1 MMINRKLKTT
11 VAFFLIVMVLWGTIP
26 FSASA
31 SSPVY
36 YDFANFTEEDSMD
49 FVEEHNIEI
58 PTKLMQLDDLP
69 AFTQGLIL
77 QSYNRPDIEFCF
89 NYSKTQAYAEAIR
102 IAVRSH
108 MNLSAVPEVAQEE
121 IDELQYNT
129 VKNATGNWVTNNGAF
144 DYRWEQYNCYA
155 YAINRQERSLHYAT
169 FNFIP
174 YAPGDMS
181 DSGSFETITSI
192 FELAQ
197 IVKEDLLSMNYT
209 DVSISSAIPTIN
221 SSQDLICVR
230 MNNVDYHFMRY
241 DLETNAWYH
250 KPGNTAVLKYNYIP
264 SSNALW
270 YSEVSFWGNEYSFTD
285 IYDSEIMYIKYSKK
299 QINIDTDAVSREF
312 IQADKDILCEL
323 NFENTGLFDFHINS
337 QNNVNYEVYD
347 ENFRVVFSGLAQT
360 LVTQYFQATAGKYY
374 LRMNFS
380 NTEVVSYVDISIE
393 PHSQHSYTTCEYL
406 NRFSHN
412 MSCFCG
418 ATQIANHYVDA
429 SSIQGG
435 RYATCL
441 GCNRL
446 LDLETDHADL
456 IMSITQV
463 SVNGSYILPNGIV
476 VLVEEDVEAY
486 LAGTL
491 QFYHPEDV
499 PVTQ

>member
-169 FNFIP
+169 FNFI
-174 YAPGDMS
+174 
-181 DSGSFETITSI
+181 
-192 FELAQ
+192 
-197 IVKEDLLSMNYT
+197 K
-209 DVSISSAIPTIN
+209 
-221 SSQDLICVR
+221 
-230 MNNVDYHFMRY
+230 NVC
-241 DLETNAWYH
+241 N
-250 KPGNTAVLKYNYIP
+250 
-264 SSNALW
+264 
-270 YSEVSFWGNEYSFTD
+270 
-285 IYDSEIMYIKYSKK
+285 
-299 QINIDTDAVSREF
+299 
-312 IQADKDILCEL
+312 
-323 NFENTGLFDFHINS
+323 
-337 QNNVNYEVYD
+337 
-347 ENFRVVFSGLAQT
+347 
-360 LVTQYFQATAGKYY
+360 
-374 LRMNFS
+374 
-380 NTEVVSYVDISIE
+380 
-393 PHSQHSYTTCEYL
+393 HS
-406 NRFSHN
+406 
-412 MSCFCG
+412 
-418 ATQIANHYVDA
+418 
-429 SSIQGG
+429 
-435 RYATCL
+435 
-441 GCNRL
+441 
-446 LDLETDHADL
+446 
-456 IMSITQV
+456 
-463 SVNGSYILPNGIV
+463 SYIL
-476 VLVEEDVEAY
+476 
-486 LAGTL
+486 
-491 QFYHPEDV
+491 
-499 PVTQ
+499 